1 MFLKKLRDRWQ
12 ARRGVHEQKE
22 AEELAAEAR
31 GESYTLREHKDPLRD
46 SNPREQTRVPRP

>member
-12 ARRGVHEQKE
+12 ARRGVHEQIE

-46 SNPREQTRVPRP
+46 ANPREQTRVPRP

>member
-1 MFLKKLRDRWQ
+1 MFFKKLRDRWQ

-22 AEELAAEAR
+22 AEELAADAR

-46 SNPREQTRVPRP
+46 ANPEGTRVPRP